1 MKIQHDT
8 IYYFD
13 MTERVQFGDLPKETL
28 YKVFQ
33 DGRIISKFLEHYV
46 PIWFPELRFV
56 DARGYDHVDVATGL
70 KKWDLKGFTVKSGA
84 RYMPSNMIGGG
95 RKKNL
100 TELHAHANTIDY
112 IFSDVVDFPRIRIQF
127 KTGTELVTQFPAG
140 EIPPKHRDL
149 LFDGKNHVY
158 EKEQDE

>member
-1 MKIQHDT
+1 
-8 IYYFD
+8 
-13 MTERVQFGDLPKETL
+13 MTDRVQFGDLPKDTL

-46 PIWFPELRFV
+46 PIWFPEVKFV
-56 DARGYDHVDVATGL
+56 DARGHDHVDVATGL
-70 KKWDLKGFTVKSGA
+70 HKWDLKGFTTKSGA

-112 IFSDVVDFPRIRIQF
+112 IFSDVTQFPLIRIQF
-127 KTGTELVTQFPAG
+127 KTGAELVTQFPSG
-140 EIPPKHRDL
+140 EIPLKHRDL
-149 LFDGKNHVY
+149 LFNGTNTVNEDRNS
-158 EKEQDE
+158 